1 VAILVP
7 LLLFVGFVA
16 FVVAMFVPAIGR
28 VNLIAL
34 GLAAWILTELLPHLG
49 LH

>member
-1 VAILVP
+1 MTLLVP

-16 FVVAMFVPAIGR
+16 FVVAAFNPPWPR
-28 VNLIAL
+28 VNLIAV
-34 GLAAWILTELLPHLG
+34 GLACWILVELLPHLG

>member
-1 VAILVP
+1 MELVVP

-16 FVVAMFVPAIGR
+16 FVVAMFLPAIGR
-28 VNLIAL
+28 VAL
-34 GLAAWILTELLPHLG
+34 VPFGLACWILVELLPHLG